1 MNLKGKWPFRRNER
15 SGRPKLER
23 KLGVNLQR
31 PTNDKTCGPCSL
43 LREQGDAESV
53 RHGSEVLVAQS
64 YLTLC
69 NPIDWGSPGSAVHG
83 LLQGRVLEWAASGMN
98 IN

>member
-1 MNLKGKWPFRRNER
+1 M
-15 SGRPKLER
+15 SG
-23 KLGVNLQR
+23 V
-31 PTNDKTCGPCSL
+31 
-43 LREQGDAESV
+43 
-53 RHGSEVLVAQS
+53 EVKLVAQS
-64 YLTLC
+64 CLTLC